1 MTNEQKTLRTILLKE
16 NILTGANYIDW
27 YRKLKIILKA
37 ERTLYILTDEEIKE
51 PHEDATQEEFDQ
63 YEQYKSDALDVECL
77 MLSAMSPELQKQNEN
92 LGAKAIDLHLK
103 ELFTESARN
112 ERYETSRSL
121 FSCRM
126 QDGSSVSAHVLKM
139 IGYIERLEVL
149 GFKMDKD
156 LYVDLVLQSLT
167 ESYKGFVMNFNINQL
182 DRSLPDLLNM
192 LRVAEKD
199 LKKAKVATPVLIA

>member
-1 MTNEQKTLRTILLKE
+1 MSYEQKTLRTILLKE

-37 ERTLYILTDEEIKE
+37 ERTLYILTDPEMKQPPLDTSDEEHNE
-51 PHEDATQEEFDQ
+51 

-103 ELFTESARN
+103 ELFAESARN
-112 ERYETSRSL
+112 ERYDTSRLL

-126 QDGSSVSAHVLKM
+126 QDGSSVSANVHKM
-139 IGYIERLEVL
+139 IGYIERLEAL

-156 LYVDLVLQSLT
+156 LYVDLVC
-167 ESYKGFVMNFNINQL
+167 N
-182 DRSLPDLLNM
+182 RW
-192 LRVAEKD
+192 LRVIKGS
-199 LKKAKVATPVLIA
+199 